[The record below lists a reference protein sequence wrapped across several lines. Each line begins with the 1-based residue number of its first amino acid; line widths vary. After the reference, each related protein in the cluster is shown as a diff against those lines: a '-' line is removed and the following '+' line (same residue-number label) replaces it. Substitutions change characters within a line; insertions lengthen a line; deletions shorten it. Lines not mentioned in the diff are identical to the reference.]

1 MNTFGNIVMIS
12 VNLAKSG
19 GVIEIMELAQRCVR
33 LYVKFIKMEDN

>member
-1 MNTFGNIVMIS
+1 MIS

-33 LYVKFIKMEDN
+33 LYVKFIKIEDD